1 MDKFTD
7 KFFISANVV
16 EDYKRTVLN
25 GGTVYVFN
33 TSNNN
38 LSVGDITDVGIGDN
52 VFVRLN
58 FSATGEIVVYI

>member
-1 MDKFTD
+1 M
-7 KFFISANVV
+7 V